1 MKIYYMSDLHK
12 DINGDY
18 IEKLKIPDDAEE
30 SILLLAGDLHSKGR
44 CATVADYFA
53 DFYKYAFV
61 GLMLEWIRKDMKEDP
76 AIIVER
82 LSRTIQGSISL
93 ALERYRTD
101 L

>member
-12 DINGDY
+12 DINGAY

-53 DFYKYAFV
+53 DFYKYVVWVYGNHSFY
-61 GLMLEWIRKDMKEDP
+61 
-76 AIIVER
+76 
-82 LSRTIQGSISL
+82 QSIS
-93 ALERYRTD
+93 
-101 L
+101 